1 MTMRDLHTYAAPERA
16 PTHVGYRGL
25 DVYGM
30 GPPSSGGSTVGEA
43 LNILEGYA
51 LSTMTREA
59 ALHYFLEASRYSFA
73 DRGAYLADPAYF
85 DVPLTGLLSDG
96 FAATRRALI
105 TDTAATSPVAPGDPY
120 PFNGGGGASVQAS
133 ASETRVGH
141 DHAHH
146 DRRPL
151 GQRRLVHVHDRVDR
165 RRRPRRPGLRL
176 PREQRA
182 HGLQLRLD

>member
-1 MTMRDLHTYAAPERA
+1 
-16 PTHVGYRGL
+16 
-25 DVYGM
+25 M

-43 LNILEGYA
+43 LNILEGYP

-105 TDTAATSPVAPGDPY
+105 TGTAATSPVAPGDPY

-133 ASETRVGH
+133 ATETRAGTTTH
-141 DHAHH
+141 LTTA
-146 DRRPL
+146 DRC
-151 GQRRLVHVHDRVDR
+151 GNVVSYTFTIESTGGAGLVVPAAASSRTTS
-165 RRRPRRPGLRL
+165 
-176 PREQRA
+176 
-182 HGLQLRLD
+182 